1 MIKHS
6 YIKHI
11 PVISC
16 LCSLVLMS
24 GCSMDGLDIDD
35 GISGSEGKKLTASAQ
50 VTETPGTK
58 GYWHYMEGGSLP
70 FHWTG
75 NEKLST
81 AIYSSN
87 EGWYEL
93 KRNCRSIKV
102 GVVRNPDNPGRAEMS
117 GTIISNQEIQSGD
130 FIYFTNG
137 TVASDEPSSVT
148 FALPDRFTQ
157 IASNEDGLSDYMYIY
172 GESSIVSADAA
183 TVNAGEV
190 LYRHVPST
198 FRFDISNTSGKNLRI
213 RTLKISVTDENG
225 TVKEVFPESCV
236 MTVNPDG
243 EEHFIV
249 GEDTE
254 AGKYGEILLD
264 MKTSEDA
271 QYHVLNN
278 GSSIRAS
285 VLAFPAELDGVKM
298 TVSALYHGTDE
309 FVELKTVSV
318 NGLKMQSGKVY
329 VMDIEIL
336 RPSADPDNIIDLS
349 AKGTANTYVVNRPM
363 QFYSFKATVKGNGVA
378 RDFYTEVPE
387 QTLTI
392 EPKSVLLL
400 WYNSLQTSAE
410 WVDLCPIVIESL
422 EISDGNIRFET
433 PEDFVDGNLVIAAF
447 AEEGVTYDSITV
459 DENGLI
465 NNATILWSWNIW
477 AVKDYDPETCGVT
490 VGSYVMM
497 DRNLGALRNEL
508 PDDNKEFMAPA
519 TIGNYYQWGRK
530 DPFPPN
536 ADSRNYFPSY
546 FSHLP
551 TTPTYTPIKAL
562 QYTNTDSAGKVLEKQ
577 IFSNEGTGG
586 NCESSKTCYKIAV
599 ESYEASVALVVN
611 QPHKFITNGDV
622 FPEWAPYNKDS
633 YSTFAL
639 WGDPEYGDEDDIQKT
654 IYDPCPAGW
663 RLFTN
668 QTFMELIKV
677 SGTVQPYKVSEF
689 GVNLAGSYFPING
702 VGRDGRNFGL
712 GWIKQP
718 SASVNFM
725 GWSATSDCM
734 DYYGMHQRYFNWT
747 LETNQTFILSETTT
761 QTPNSGT
768 SVGRTVRCVK
778 E

>member
-1 MIKHS
+1 MMKHS
-6 YIKHI
+6 YIRHI

-24 GCSMDGLDIDD
+24 GCDMDGLDIDN
-35 GISGSEGKKLTASAQ
+35 GISEGRILTASAQ
-50 VTETPGTK
+50 VTEAPGTK

-75 NEKLST
+75 NEKLFT
-81 AIYSSN
+81 AIYRPD
-87 EGWYEL
+87 EDWYEL
-93 KRNCRSIKV
+93 KRNQKAIKV
-102 GVVRNPDNPGRAEMS
+102 GIVRDSGNPKHAEMS
-117 GTIISNQEIQSGD
+117 GTIISSQEIQSGD

-137 TVASDEPSSVT
+137 TVASGEPSSVK
-148 FALPDRFTQ
+148 FDLPDRFTQ
-157 IASNEDGLSDYMYIY
+157 IASNEDCLSDYMYIY

-198 FRFDISNTSGKNLRI
+198 FRFDISNVSGKNLRI
-213 RTLKISVTDENG
+213 KTLKVSVTDENG
-225 TVKEVFPESCV
+225 MAKEVFPKSC
-236 MTVNPDG
+236 MMAVNPDD
-243 EEHFIV
+243 EEHFVI
-249 GEDTE
+249 GEDAE
-254 AGKYGEILLD
+254 AGKYGEIFLD

-271 QYHVLNN
+271 QYHILNN

-309 FVELKTVSV
+309 FTELKTVKV
-318 NGLKMQSGKVY
+318 NSLKMQSGKVY
-329 VMDIEIL
+329 VMDIEIQ

-349 AKGTANTYVVNRPM
+349 AGGTANTYVVNRPM

-400 WYNSLQTSAE
+400 WYNCLQTSAE

-422 EISDGNIRFET
+422 EFSDGNIRFET
-433 PEDFVDGNLVIAAF
+433 PEDFVDGNLIIAAF
-447 AEEGVTYDSITV
+447 AEEGVTYDNITV

-586 NCESSKTCYKIAV
+586 NCESSKTVYRIEL
-599 ESYEASVALVVN
+599 ESYDASVALAVK
-611 QPHKFITNGDV
+611 QPHRPIVDKGDKGAWYPVNKNDLPFI
-622 FPEWAPYNKDS
+622 S
-633 YSTFAL
+633 L
-639 WGDPEYGDEDDIQKT
+639 WGDSTAYGEDDSTKS
-654 IYDPCPAGW
+654 IYDPCPPGW
-663 RLFTN
+663 KLWTKHTVDALR
-668 QTFMELIKV
+668 EV
-677 SGTVQPYKVSEF
+677 SQIMPPEQLSVF
-689 GVNLAGSYFPING
+689 GVRMAGSYFPVNG
-702 VGRDGRNFGL
+702 MGRNAYSFAIM

-718 SASVNFM
+718 MDKVYFM
-725 GWSATSDCM
+725 GWTATTQLYE
-734 DYYGMHQRYFNWT
+734 YYGYKQQWYSWSVRDGEFNIN
-747 LETNQTFILSETTT
+747 EVPDNA
-761 QTPNSGT
+761 NSVP
-768 SVGRTVRCVK
+768 SIGRIVRCVK